1 MEKFYN
7 NPAWRRIRGLRSFGI
22 LALSVAF
29 CLTGLLALSSC
40 DLEFWEDDDE
50 AEPEPIEMRG
60 FYTSID
66 RDDATDCQSEFVQVY
81 SEGEEVSERESNVT
95 LVSRGEAF
103 GDAYFPQIGVEVGG
117 NDNHP
122 ETIVTIYVSE
132 TGEVFDRPGAYFL
145 AAGTDANI
153 PVAEGQTIY
162 TGYWTGYAY
171 RPGGEDTLKPV
182 VVCPYVLVPGDADLA
197 EIADGE
203 CGPDGD
209 VHEDLEKYLEEDD
222 GTLRDCWRLLED
234 GVLSP
239 MPNP

>member
-132 TGEVFDRPGAYFL
+132 
-145 AAGTDANI
+145 
-153 PVAEGQTIY
+153 
-162 TGYWTGYAY
+162 
-171 RPGGEDTLKPV
+171 
-182 VVCPYVLVPGDADLA
+182 
-197 EIADGE
+197 DG
-203 CGPDGD
+203 
-209 VHEDLEKYLEEDD
+209 
-222 GTLRDCWRLLED
+222 R
-234 GVLSP
+234 SF
-239 MPNP
+239 